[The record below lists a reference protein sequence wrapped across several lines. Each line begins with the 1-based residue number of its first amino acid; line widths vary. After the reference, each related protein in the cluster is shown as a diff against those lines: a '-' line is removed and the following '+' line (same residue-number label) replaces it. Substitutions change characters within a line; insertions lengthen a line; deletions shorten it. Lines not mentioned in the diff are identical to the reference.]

1 MKPFYIFLF
10 STSLFFNNYTMDSE
24 NNSAQ
29 TLSEMRERKSTKIHS
44 EHMPNLDPKNFSPL
58 EDDDDDYSN
67 MGKAI
72 APILEGFLQCI
83 KILGNV
89 D

>member
-1 MKPFYIFLF
+1 
-10 STSLFFNNYTMDSE
+10 MDSE
-24 NNSAQ
+24 KSSLEK
-29 TLSEMRERKSTKIHS
+29 LSEMRERKLTKNSS
-44 EHMPNLDPKNFSPL
+44 EHMPNVNPQNFLLS

-72 APILEGFLQCI
+72 APILEGFFQWI